1 MSTAYNMLVPSVGE
15 PDTPVEIVAQI
26 RTIEA
31 NVQSHLQTQ
40 AKELKIT
47 QIRCELSHLPSEA
60 TGNTAFA
67 HARVHLQDGRQ
78 ADGVG
83 SASADRFKTR
93 NSSLL
98 ATMAM
103 AHAKVKAISEVQ
115 MLSVPEQ
122 TVIDVP
128 VQQVPKA
135 APAASGSSAS
145 AQKKEYRHRQDKPL
159 SAGQLNLL
167 TKMALERGLSP
178 YELAQKHMGK
188 GSNSLSSAE
197 AHDLI
202 NGLKEGTLK

>member
-1 MSTAYNMLVPSVGE
+1 MSIAHDMLVPTLGE

-26 RTIEA
+26 LKVEK
-31 NVQSHLQTQ
+31 NVVEHLQIQ

-47 QIRCELSHLPSEA
+47 QISCELSHLPSEA
-60 TGNTAFA
+60 NGNTAFA

-83 SASADRFKTR
+83 SASADRFKTK
-93 NSSLL
+93 NPTLL

-103 AHAKVKAISEVQ
+103 TQAKVKAISEVQ

-128 VQQVPKA
+128 VNHAPKVA
-135 APAASGSSAS
+135 AASSAPAVS

-159 SAGQLNLL
+159 SEGQLNLL
-167 TKMALERGLSP
+167 TKMTVERGLNT
-178 YELAQKHMGK
+178 YEFAQKHKGK

>member
-1 MSTAYNMLVPSVGE
+1 MSIAHDMLVPTLGE

-47 QIRCELSHLPSEA
+47 QIRCELLHLPSEA

-67 HARVHLQDGRQ
+67 HARVCLQDGRQ

-83 SASADRFKTR
+83 SASADRFKTK

-103 AHAKVKAISEVQ
+103 ANAKVKAISEVQ

-128 VQQVPKA
+128 VQHD
-135 APAASGSSAS
+135 PAAAS
-145 AQKKEYRHRQDKPL
+145 APDLPVPSRKKEYKHRHDKKL
-159 SAGQLNLL
+159 SKGQMQCLVN
-167 TKMALERGLSP
+167 MSLERNMNPQS
-178 YELAQKHMGK
+178 LARQYVGK
-188 GSNSLSSAE
+188 DAKELSSAE

-202 NGLKEGTLK
+202 RALAENRIK

>member
-1 MSTAYNMLVPSVGE
+1 MSTAYDMLVPTLGE
-15 PDTPVEIVAQI
+15 PDTPAEIVTQI

-67 HARVHLQDGRQ
+67 HARVCLQDGRQ

-83 SASADRFKTR
+83 SASADRFKTK
-93 NSSLL
+93 NLTLL

-103 AHAKVKAISEVQ
+103 GQAKVKAIAEVQ
-115 MLSVPEQ
+115 MLPAPEQ

-128 VQQVPKA
+128 VNHAPKA
-135 APAASGSSAS
+135 APASSAPAVS
-145 AQKKEYRHRQDKPL
+145 AQKKEYRHRRDKKL
-159 SAGQLNLL
+159 SKGQLDLL
-167 TKMALERGLSP
+167 NNAAIERGFNPQL
-178 YELAQKHMGK
+178 LAKKHAGK
-188 GSNSLSSAE
+188 DSRELSSAE
-197 AHDLI
+197 AHELI
-202 NGLKEGTLK
+202 SALMENRIK